1 MTKIKGKPAKP
12 PWKGVYWWKREDHIG
27 PVWRLDVWCEAQITL
42 EKDVSIKPW
51 ANWWFI
57 WVDHNDQV
65 IRHSDDIPLQLWLKF
80 YAQVNPHEN
89 HTTQETKGENLPT
102 IREAG

>member
-42 EKDVSIKPW
+42 EKDVSIKPQQLLTV
-51 ANWWFI
+51 FI
-57 WVDHNDQV
+57 LRRMKRLEARWVK
-65 IRHSDDIPLQLWLKF
+65 R
-80 YAQVNPHEN
+80 
-89 HTTQETKGENLPT
+89 
-102 IREAG
+102 